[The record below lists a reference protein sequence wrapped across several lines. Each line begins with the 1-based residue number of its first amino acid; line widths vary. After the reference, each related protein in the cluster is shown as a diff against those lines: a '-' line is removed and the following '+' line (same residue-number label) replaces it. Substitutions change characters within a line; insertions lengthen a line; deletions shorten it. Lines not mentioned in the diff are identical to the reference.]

1 MTTTTIR
8 SLAWICTLLPAC
20 AVAAPAQDPERSA
33 CQTALHDAGV
43 KAPLTLYP
51 VLLLGQPNAQIAE
64 ALGLV
69 LERYG
74 MPDLEI
80 AEPFAVPADSTWDAV
95 PALFAAHVQK
105 TAAGQ
110 PPRWHVYA
118 QFLGTP
124 KTGPDEVRFLVVDAT
139 GAVVCN
145 DRQTRADAEFQ
156 RTAAKDPD
164 PLGCSTLVAERL
176 FALADWRKA
185 PGSVK
190 DGKLSQRWREKSGV
204 PERKQ
209 LAAMKTR
216 LQALQQDLAHAK
228 FVVLPVLRD
237 GGQDADA
244 AARLAEACG
253 QALGGATVRA
263 GEGKLEVPPASNEQK
278 RLWDLARALGK
289 AATDKPLAG
298 EHVIGVDL
306 GLDRVRGSGFVHVVV
321 CNAAGEPVA
330 ADFVNDQ
337 NPVWTKAAPKEL
349 ADLEAIAVARL
360 RTLLR

>member
-1 MTTTTIR
+1 MTTTTLR
-8 SLAWICTLLPAC
+8 SFCWMCALLRAC
-20 AVAAPAQDPERSA
+20 ASPTAAQDPQPA
-33 CQTALHDAGV
+33 APQTALHDAGV

-51 VLLLGQPNAQIAE
+51 VHLLGQPNAQVAE

-80 AEPFAVPADSTWDAV
+80 AAAFTLPADTAWDAI
-95 PALFAAHVQK
+95 PTRFAAHVKQ

-110 PPRWHVYA
+110 PARWHVYA

-124 KTGPDEVRFLVVDAT
+124 KTGPDEVRFVVVDAT
-139 GAVVCN
+139 GAVVCS
-145 DRQTRADAEFQ
+145 DRQTHADADFQ

-176 FALADWRKA
+176 FTLADWRKA

-190 DGKLSQRWREKSGV
+190 DGKLTQRWREKSGV
-204 PERKQ
+204 PDRKQ

-216 LQALQQDLAHAK
+216 LQALQKDLANAR

-237 GGQDADA
+237 GGQDAAA
-244 AARLAEACG
+244 AARLAQACG
-253 QALGGATVRA
+253 EALGSAKATA
-263 GEGKLEVPPASNEQK
+263 GEGKLEVPPSSNEQK
-278 RLWDLARALGK
+278 RLWDLARAVGK
-289 AATDKPLAG
+289 AVAGQQLAG
-298 EHVIGVDL
+298 EHRIGVDL
-306 GLDRVRGSGFVHVVV
+306 GFDRERGSGFVHVVV
-321 CNAAGEPVA
+321 CTAAGEPVVV
-330 ADFVNDQ
+330 DFVNDQ